1 MSEAERTRVSHLYDS
16 SLYSRLNNKN
26 EDVIILIRQRLHL
39 DDLVGHVLDKDDWTV
54 LNLPAIA
61 DQQQRYESPTS
72 DAGAAA

>member
-39 DDLVGHVLDKDDWTV
+39 DDLVGTCWTRMTG
-54 LNLPAIA
+54 P
-61 DQQQRYESPTS
+61 S
-72 DAGAAA
+72 